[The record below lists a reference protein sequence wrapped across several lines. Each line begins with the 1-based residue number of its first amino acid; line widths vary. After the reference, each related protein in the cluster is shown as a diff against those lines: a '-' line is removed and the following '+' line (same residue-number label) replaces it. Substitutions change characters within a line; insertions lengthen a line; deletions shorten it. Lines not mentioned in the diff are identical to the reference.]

1 MKRRTFIETSLAT
14 AAIAAAPRA
23 LWAGMPHHIQPIGL
37 QLYTVRN
44 LMKTDFD
51 GTIAGVAKVGYKE
64 VEFAGYDKKTPKEV
78 RAVLDQNGLTAP
90 SAHIPYDQIENKWP
104 ETLEAAAVVV
114 GQTRKEATGEVY
126 GLAFLENS
134 PVLWNL
140 DFSVGLETR
149 DVQLECSS
157 CHSLASYSLAGI
169 ELEVLDSSG
178 ELTHPCKKCNSSRV
192 WRAANR
198 EAAAKKV
205 STAPTPALA
214 AAPASTHDLTASPI
228 EERRKNKRTA
238 MKVAACV
245 RFAGVEIV
253 VDCEDISKGG
263 FRFTDHKEYPDG
275 TRVETAVPYSKF
287 GDNIFSQGTVIY
299 CHKLPDGRFRHG
311 VAHAK
316 KPESIGWDW
325 TD

>member
-1 MKRRTFIETSLAT
+1 VANET
-14 AAIAAAPRA
+14 AAPNSKIQMPVEIIGADLYGQQFFESTEILTIHRNGISILLANTLAPDSEV
-23 LWAGMPHHIQPIGL
+23 I
-37 QLYTVRN
+37 VRN
-44 LMKTDFD
+44 
-51 GTIAGVAKVGYKE
+51 
-64 VEFAGYDKKTPKEV
+64 
-78 RAVLDQNGLTAP
+78 
-90 SAHIPYDQIENKWP
+90 P
-104 ETLEAAAVVV
+104 ETGVEAAAVVV

-126 GLAFLENS
+126 GLAFLGNS

-178 ELTHPCKKCNSSRV
+178 ELTHPCKKCNSSSV

-198 EAAAKKV
+198 EAAAKKI

-214 AAPASTHDLTASPI
+214 AAPVSTHDLTASPI